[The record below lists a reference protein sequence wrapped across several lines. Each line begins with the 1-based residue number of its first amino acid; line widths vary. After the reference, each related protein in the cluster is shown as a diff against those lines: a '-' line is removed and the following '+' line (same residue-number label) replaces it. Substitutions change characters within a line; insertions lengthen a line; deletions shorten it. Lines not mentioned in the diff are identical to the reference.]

1 MLCPPGYLLSSA
13 LFLKLSSFLFFSLFF
28 VIQKMIPEVV
38 TVDVSQAK
46 TLLQSD
52 HQYLDVRTE
61 EEFRRGHSVALKILN
76 VPYMLNTPQGRVKN
90 PNFLDQVSSL
100 LSPTDDIL
108 VGCQSGARS
117 LNATSELVAAGY
129 KKVRNIGGGYLA
141 WVDQSFPINK
151 EQQQSTN

>member
-1 MLCPPGYLLSSA
+1 MVPSKPE
-13 LFLKLSSFLFFSLFF
+13 
-28 VIQKMIPEVV
+28 EVV

-61 EEFRRGHSVALKILN
+61 EEFRRGHCVAPKILN
-76 VPYMLNTPQGRVKN
+76 VPYMLSTPQGRVKN

-117 LNATSELVAAGY
+117 LNATSELVAA
-129 KKVRNIGGGYLA
+129 VRLQESEKHRRWVLGLGGSEL
-141 WVDQSFPINK
+141 SH
-151 EQQQSTN
+151 QQGAAAICKLIILFY